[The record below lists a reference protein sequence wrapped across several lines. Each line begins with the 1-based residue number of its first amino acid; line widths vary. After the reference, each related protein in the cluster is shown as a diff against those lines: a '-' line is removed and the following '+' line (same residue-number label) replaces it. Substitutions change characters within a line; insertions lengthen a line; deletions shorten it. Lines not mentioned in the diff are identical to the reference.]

1 MKEKV
6 LEVQGEDTEAGN
18 RLPRRRERP
27 HSVVEPCM
35 VVITVL
41 AVGFV
46 LSYAA
51 QIAIPFMLA
60 IILTMLFTPV
70 IKLGEPYKL
79 PVPAMVLVVLVC
91 LLIIMLPMGI
101 FLNST
106 MQGAVQAL
114 PQYYNKLV
122 DIGRSVL
129 DKYDFP
135 REFWVTIN
143 WFNTVGRYVS
153 GMTGFLL
160 HWLTSLTM
168 VMIFLV
174 FMLME
179 SPYMEHRIRRAF
191 KGESGEQISRIADK
205 VVSQISRYLRTLAVI
220 SLATGICAFMA
231 LSLLK
236 IDFAL
241 TWGVITF
248 FLNFVPTVGSI
259 VASIPPILVA
269 LVQYY
274 PNWVPA
280 VATFLALLTI
290 QFTIGNIM
298 TPKIMGDA
306 LDLSPVV
313 ILISLMFWG
322 GIWGIS
328 GALLS
333 VPIAVMIK
341 IICENVP
348 QLHFVAMLMCSARKG
363 HHSESQ

>member
-1 MKEKV
+1 MPLPEEMAKAEALPARKREK
-6 LEVQGEDTEAGN
+6 
-18 RLPRRRERP
+18 P
-27 HSVVEPCM
+27 HSIVEPC
-35 VVITVL
+35 VVIIAVL

-46 LSYAA
+46 LSHAA

-70 IKLGEPYKL
+70 IKLGGPYKV
-79 PVPAMVLVVLVC
+79 PVPAMVLVVLAC
-91 LLIIMLPMGI
+91 LLIIMLPLGI

-106 MQGAVQAL
+106 MQSAVQAL

-143 WFNTVGRYVS
+143 WVNTVGRYVS

-160 HWLTSLTM
+160 NWLGTLTM
-168 VMIFLV
+168 VMVFLV

-179 SPYMEHRIRRAF
+179 SPYMERRIRMAF
-191 KGESGEQISRIADK
+191 KGESGEQVSRIADK

-220 SLATGICAFMA
+220 SLATGVCVFLA
-231 LSLLK
+231 LSVLGV
-236 IDFAL
+236 DFAL
-241 TWGVITF
+241 TLGVLAF

-274 PNWVPA
+274 PSWVPSL
-280 VATFLALLTI
+280 ATFLALLSI
-290 QFTIGNIM
+290 QFLIGNIM
-298 TPKIMGDA
+298 TPKIMGET

-313 ILISLMFWG
+313 ILVSLMFWG
-322 GIWGIS
+322 AIWGLS

-348 QLHFVAMLMCSARKG
+348 QLNFVAMLMCSVRKG
-363 HHSESQ
+363 